1 MALLPSWPVL
11 GTLGAGVANLA
22 LVRYILPY
30 RDEPGGRWFLVVIG
44 IQVLWCFSYGL
55 GLLVFDP
62 QLRLVLE
69 LLTWIPINW
78 IGVLFLGFA
87 LEYTGRVNLV
97 RSPFFAGVV
106 CFATISTLLTLSNP
120 LHQIVW
126 SDFTIAPLAGAA
138 TVTYTHHAWMFVQF
152 IFLFALTAAS
162 FFILID
168 TVLSYGPLFR
178 RQAVALAFTV
188 VPPGTA
194 YAIWLFEL
202 GPAPALN
209 LAPIM
214 FLPHML
220 LDMYALFQS
229 DMFEF
234 KPATRRAGERA
245 AIDDIGTAVVIVDP
259 QGRFVNLNDAARD
272 LFGVDKQSVLT
283 KPLNSLYDG
292 DSVSLHPGEQA
303 VSLRI
308 GEQRREFN
316 VEVAT
321 LRDSGGTDVG
331 YTVSYQD
338 VTRERQRKQRL
349 EVLNRILRHNLRN
362 DLNVVINYA
371 DLIADLGDEDT
382 AEYAGRIEAQSQGL
396 VSLGEKARAA
406 TAALDG
412 DAAYTDVD
420 LAQLAAD
427 AAADVQE
434 STAGE
439 VSVTV
444 PEGVVV
450 ESDPAVLSLV
460 VESLVENALEHGG
473 RQATIEFAGTAGNG
487 QSALLT
493 VSDDGPGI
501 PDHEL
506 SVLDAGEESDL
517 EHGSGI
523 GLWVVNWGMTA
534 LGGDVSF
541 GTPAEGGTVV
551 TLRIPGMVGGDD
563 TDRTA

>member
-1 MALLPSWPVL
+1 VL

-30 RDEPGGRWFLVVIG
+30 RDEPGGRWFLVVIA
-44 IQVLWCFSYGL
+44 IQVVWCFSYGVA
-55 GLLVFDP
+55 LLVFDP
-62 QLRLVLE
+62 QLRLLLE
-69 LLTWIPINW
+69 LVTWIPINW

-87 LEYTGRVNLV
+87 LEYTGRARLI
-97 RSPFFAGVV
+97 RSPFFAAVV
-106 CFATISTLLTLSNP
+106 LFATVSTLLVVTNP
-120 LHQIVW
+120 LHHVVW
-126 SDFTIAPLAGAA
+126 SEFAVTPLAGLA

-152 IFLFALTAAS
+152 IFLFALTTAS

-194 YAIWLFEL
+194 YAVWLFEL
-202 GPAPALN
+202 GPVPALN
-209 LAPIM
+209 LTPIM

-245 AIDDIGTAVVIVDP
+245 AIDDIGTAVVIVDR
-259 QGRFVNLNDAARD
+259 QGRFVTLNDAARD
-272 LFGVDKQSVLT
+272 LFGVDKQTALT
-283 KPLNSLYDG
+283 RPLNSLSEG
-292 DSVSLHPGEQA
+292 DSVALDPGEQA

-316 VEVAT
+316 VEVTT

-371 DLIADLGDEDT
+371 DLIESLGGDV
-382 AEYAGRIEAQSQGL
+382 AEYAGRIKSQSRGL
-396 VSLGEKARAA
+396 VGLGEKARAA

-412 DAAYTDVD
+412 DTAYTEVVLAD
-420 LAQLAAD
+420 LAGD
-427 AAADVQE
+427 AAETVRN
-434 STAGE
+434 STDGE
-439 VSVTV
+439 VTVTV

-450 ESDPAVLSLV
+450 ETDPAVLSLV
-460 VESLVENALEHGG
+460 VESLVENALVHGG
-473 RQATIEFAGTAGNG
+473 GTATVGFAGTTGNA
-487 QSALLT
+487 QSALLV

-506 SVLDAGEESDL
+506 SVLAAGEESDL
-517 EHGSGI
+517 KHGSGI
-523 GLWVVNWGMTA
+523 GLWVVSWGMTA
-534 LGGDVSF
+534 LGGDVTF
-541 GTPAEGGTVV
+541 ETPDDGGTVV
-551 TLRIPGMVGGDD
+551 TLRVPGVVTGDAA
-563 TDRTA
+563 DRTA